1 MKKIFFLLTLY
12 IFNLLPLTVKCQE
25 NQAIVAG
32 KNIAIVQTEYGKVRG
47 YIHHGMYTFKGIP
60 YGKAKRFMP
69 AEKPSSWEGIRSS
82 MTYGPTC
89 PAIQQDPFK
98 DEFEFPLN
106 RSRGYYI
113 SENCLN
119 LNIWSKKISNVQKS
133 PVMVW
138 LHGGGFSSGSSI
150 EFPSYDGENLS
161 RKGNVVVVSINHR
174 LNTLGFLD
182 LSAYGE
188 KYKYSAN
195 AGMMDIVAA
204 LNWIRENISN
214 VGGDPDN
221 VTVFGQS
228 GGGAKVWSLMNTP
241 SAKGLFHKAIIQSG
255 SYLTHF
261 IEPDISRQVA
271 AETLKQ
277 LGLRPD
283 QVDSLQLLPY
293 ERLAA
298 AGEAAL
304 QSVKQSLPE
313 DASGFGLEWDPVHDG
328 DFLPTQPGEPSAI
341 ELSKNIPLL
350 VGSCKNEYM
359 PYILGPKPQTVAPSD
374 NSDIDRLFRP
384 LVIRQANE
392 KSSTGAAPV
401 YVYLFAW
408 QSPVLDGAYKAFH
421 CMDLPFVFNNIS
433 RCEEMTGGGPDACL
447 LADKMSEAW
456 IQFARHGNPNHDEI
470 PNWPAYTVQNG
481 ATMIF
486 DNNCQVKNDHDLAQG
501 VAERTQDLAQGVA
514 DWQLEKM
521 PVDLETD
528 YALSALPPHLRNDAT
543 VYLLDP
549 KMGYYTAHQGSNG
562 YICFISRT
570 DWEWSEYR
578 NDLATPISYDAE
590 GARSIF
596 PIYQAV
602 AAMRASGKFQASRI
616 KDTIMNR
623 IVTGIYKAPSKPG
636 MSYMLAPVMRVYN
649 STPDSKEIV
658 TISGPHYMLYAPY
671 LSDDNARFSPGTEG
685 LILTNPGNSI
695 LGEGKGP
702 YGYIIVPASE
712 TEKAIIIEDGKDLM
726 KRLAAYKAY
735 FAVAPGTGHHH

>member
-1 MKKIFFLLTLY
+1 MKKTLTLLALF
-12 IFNLLPLTVKCQE
+12 IVNLLPLTAGCQG
-25 NQAIVAG
+25 NLRVPPPPGPRLVAG
-32 KNIAIVQTEYGKVRG
+32 KNIALVPTAYGQVRG
-47 YIHHGMYTFKGIP
+47 YIHHGIYTFKGIP
-60 YGKAKRFMP
+60 YGKATRFMP
-69 AEKPSSWEGIRSS
+69 PERPSSWKGIRSS

-89 PAIQQDPFK
+89 PSIQQDPFK

-113 SENCLN
+113 GENCLN
-119 LNIWSKKISNVQKS
+119 LNIWSKKPGGAEKQ

-138 LHGGGFSSGSSI
+138 LHGGGFASGSSI

-174 LNTLGFLD
+174 LNTVGFLD

-214 VGGDPDN
+214 FGGDPDN

-228 GGGAKVWSLMNTP
+228 GGGAKVWCLMNTP

-261 IEPDISRQVA
+261 IKPAISRQVA

-283 QVDSLQLLPY
+283 QADSLQRMPY
-293 ERLAA
+293 ERLAT

-304 QSVKQSLPE
+304 QTVKRSLPE
-313 DASGFGLEWDPVHDG
+313 DGSGFGLEWEPVQDG
-328 DFLPTQPGEPSAI
+328 DFLPAQPGEPPAI
-341 ELSKNIPLL
+341 QLSKDIPLL

-359 PYILGPKPQTVAPSD
+359 PYILGPESQTAKPSD
-374 NSDIDRLFRP
+374 YIDVLFRP

-392 KSSTGAAPV
+392 RSSLDAAPV

-433 RCEEMTGGGPDACL
+433 RCEEMTGGGQSAYL

-456 IQFARHGNPNHDEI
+456 IQFARSGNPNHKGL
-470 PNWPAYTVQNG
+470 PNWPAYTVKNG

-486 DNNCQVKNDHDLAQG
+486 DNKCLVKYQLSTQRPAQ
-501 VAERTQDLAQGVA
+501 
-514 DWQLEKM
+514 
-521 PVDLETD
+521 
-528 YALSALPPHLRNDAT
+528 
-543 VYLLDP
+543 
-549 KMGYYTAHQGSNG
+549 
-562 YICFISRT
+562 
-570 DWEWSEYR
+570 
-578 NDLATPISYDAE
+578 
-590 GARSIF
+590 
-596 PIYQAV
+596 
-602 AAMRASGKFQASRI
+602 
-616 KDTIMNR
+616 
-623 IVTGIYKAPSKPG
+623 
-636 MSYMLAPVMRVYN
+636 
-649 STPDSKEIV
+649 
-658 TISGPHYMLYAPY
+658 
-671 LSDDNARFSPGTEG
+671 
-685 LILTNPGNSI
+685 
-695 LGEGKGP
+695 
-702 YGYIIVPASE
+702 
-712 TEKAIIIEDGKDLM
+712 
-726 KRLAAYKAY
+726 
-735 FAVAPGTGHHH
+735 